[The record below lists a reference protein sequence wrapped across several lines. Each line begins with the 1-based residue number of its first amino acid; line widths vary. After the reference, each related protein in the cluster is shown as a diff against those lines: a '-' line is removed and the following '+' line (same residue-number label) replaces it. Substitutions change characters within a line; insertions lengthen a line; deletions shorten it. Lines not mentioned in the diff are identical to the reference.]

1 MAVRGRPTSYTE
13 EMLQKAKDY
22 AEDCSVGDDV
32 VPSIVGLCA
41 YIGRSKSIVYDWIK
55 DPEKADFSDIC
66 QEINEKQEK
75 GLINGGLAGGFAP
88 AVTKMMLSKHGYSDK
103 VETDH
108 TSSDGSMSPAKDFNA
123 FYDES
128 ES

>member
-1 MAVRGRPTSYTE
+1 MAVRGRPTSYTD
-13 EMLQKAKDY
+13 EMLQKAKQY
-22 AEDCSVGDDV
+22 AEDCSVGNDV